1 MPDFFSRCSS
11 ELAACISEAFYG
23 IYSKCIQVFQ
33 VHWLNT
39 SSPPTTASLFSPERS
54 NLFSYQAFVEEGCG
68 SQLSQSLSDVS
79 AELSSS
85 PQKQGRRHGN
95 IASLVSPYSHGASRK
110 GTDPEKNTSSLSRL
124 QDTGVFSSFSAS
136 YSRES
141 TPMSPTSPLIVDSP
155 THQYIVT
162 GSTSGCH
169 HSDESFHGNDSGGP
183 SHFLFP
189 SANPGSPTETEGSH
203 GNNTPVNKPNS
214 TDENRE
220 AESVLLGFGETAR
233 EGRGEEGEEGETSES
248 QRRKELSEK
257 MKMSV
262 ERGLGGIMA
271 QIVEEGRPQ
280 VAGGGEGE
288 VEKEEEKE
296 EGERVEEQKEK
307 ENEIRELDQNGKEMM
322 TENEG
327 AKEGEREEGERKE
340 EEGEREQMAGETV
353 EVLRGEE
360 EHEDLVVK
368 IEETGEVE
376 MKETGEVEMKEK
388 HQQQEEL
395 KEIQSDVITVTTL
408 DSSPRPVATATAA
421 GHAYQRESCV
431 IVNPVHKTSAS
442 LLFHQEPGEE
452 GGAWMNLSD
461 QFQSAMNIIDSF
473 STAMDENLGTE
484 PPQTGTKTD
493 TGTNSQNETKSSL
506 RATPTATP
514 TTPDKKK
521 QEKPQDLVSPDRRK
535 KLVEQA
541 AKRIPFKRAHTFDVG
556 VSHTPSP
563 PVGHAHP
570 TSRTPSSS
578 PAQSRA
584 KREGRDL
591 VSKAR
596 KDRMMNDALAKMRQ
610 RFASNN

>member
-1 MPDFFSRCSS
+1 M
-11 ELAACISEAFYG
+11 
-23 IYSKCIQVFQ
+23 
-33 VHWLNT
+33 
-39 SSPPTTASLFSPERS
+39 
-54 NLFSYQAFVEEGCG
+54 
-68 SQLSQSLSDVS
+68 S

-85 PQKQGRRHGN
+85 PQKQGSRHGN

-141 TPMSPTSPLIVDSP
+141 TPISPTSPLIVDSP

-162 GSTSGCH
+162 GSTSGGH
-169 HSDESFHGNDSGGP
+169 HSDESFHGNGSGGP
-183 SHFLFP
+183 AHFLFP

-214 TDENRE
+214 TDEKRE
-220 AESVLLGFGETAR
+220 EESVLFSFGETGR
-233 EGRGEEGEEGETSES
+233 EGRREEEEEEEEEGETPES
-248 QRRKELSEK
+248 RRRKELSEK
-257 MKMSV
+257 MKKSV
-262 ERGLGGIMA
+262 ERGLGEIMA

-280 VAGGGEGE
+280 VAGGGERE
-288 VEKEEEKE
+288 VVKEEEEEERVEEKE
-296 EGERVEEQKEK
+296 EQKEE
-307 ENEIRELDQNGKEMM
+307 ENEIRDLDQEKNRKEMT
-322 TENEG
+322 TEDEG
-327 AKEGEREEGERKE
+327 AKEGEREEGEEEGEREEEEKE
-340 EEGEREQMAGETV
+340 EGEKEEGEGGEREQMAGETV
-353 EVLRGEE
+353 EVLLRGKEE
-360 EHEDLVVK
+360 QEDVAVK
-368 IEETGEVE
+368 IEETRV
-376 MKETGEVEMKEK
+376 VEMKEK
-388 HQQQEEL
+388 QQQQEEP

-408 DSSPRPVATATAA
+408 VDSSPRQVATATAA
-421 GHAYQRESCV
+421 GHAYQRESSV
-431 IVNPVHKTSAS
+431 TVSPVHKASAS
-442 LLFHQEPGEE
+442 SVSFHQEPGRE

-461 QFQSAMNIIDSF
+461 QFQSTMNIIDSF
-473 STAMDENLGTE
+473 SATMDENFGTE
-484 PPQTGTKTD
+484 PLQTGTKTES
-493 TGTNSQNETKSSL
+493 GTKSRNETRSSP

-521 QEKPQDLVSPDRRK
+521 QEKQDLISPDRRK

-541 AKRIPFKRAHTFDVG
+541 AKRFPFKRAHTFDVG

-570 TSRTPSSS
+570 TSHTPSSS

-610 RFASNN
+610 RFAQSTSNN